1 MKIIRTANYEEMS
14 LKAAEIM
21 IDRIRNN
28 PEITLGLATGSTP
41 RGVYQKLIK
50 DHVQNHTSYKKVKTI
65 NLDEY
70 MGISED
76 DPNSYHYFMKTE
88 LLDHIDIPTAQT
100 HLPDGRAEDLHAEC
114 ANYENNI
121 QSIGGIDLQLLGIG
135 ENGHIG
141 FNEPGTPF
149 DILTHPVKLEED
161 TRQANARFFNSIDE
175 VPTHAVTMG
184 IGTIMASKEIILL
197 ASGAN
202 KAKAMSLLINGAIHE
217 SVPATALR
225 NHNNFTIIADEEAL
239 KLV

>member
-1 MKIIRTANYEEMS
+1 MKIIRTTSYEEMS

-41 RGVYQKLIK
+41 IGVYQRLIE
-50 DHVQNHTSYKKVKTI
+50 DHVQHMTSYKKITTV

-70 MGISED
+70 VGIDEH
-76 DPNSYHYFMKTE
+76 DPNSYHYFMKE
-88 LLDHIDIPTAQT
+88 QLLDHIDIPPSQT
-100 HLPDGRAEDLHAEC
+100 HLPDGMAEDMHEEC
-114 ANYENNI
+114 AKYEALI
-121 QSIGGIDLQLLGIG
+121 ESIGGIGLQLLGIG

-149 DILTHPVKLEED
+149 TSKTHMIELEED
-161 TRQANARFFNSIDE
+161 TRQANARFFNSLEE

-184 IGTIMASKEIILL
+184 IATIMASKEIILL
-197 ASGAN
+197 ASGKS
-202 KAKAMSLLINGAIHE
+202 KAKTISQLINGEIDE
-217 SVPATALR
+217 SIPASALK
-225 NHNNFTIIADEEAL
+225 NHPNFTIIADEEAL

>member
-14 LKAAEIM
+14 LKAAEMM

-41 RGVYQKLIK
+41 KGVYKKLIE
-50 DHVQNHTSYKKVKTI
+50 DHVQNQTSYSKITTI

-70 MGISED
+70 VGIDEH
-76 DPNSYHYFMKTE
+76 DPNSYHYFMKEE
-88 LLDHIDIPTAQT
+88 LLDHIDVPHSQT
-100 HLPDGRAEDLHAEC
+100 HLPNGTAEDLQAEC
-114 ANYENNI
+114 DRYEALI

-149 DILTHPVKLEED
+149 SSKTHMIELEEN
-161 TRQANARFFNSIDE
+161 TRQANARFFNSLDE

-184 IGTIMASKEIILL
+184 IATIMASKEVILL
-197 ASGAN
+197 ASGAS
-202 KAKAMSLLINGAIHE
+202 KAKAISELINGEINE
-217 SVPATALR
+217 SIPASALK
-225 NHNNFTIIADEEAL
+225 NHQNFTIIADEEAL